1 MKKHFSQQS
10 LIELGK
16 LQERDFALIKKCRG
30 DHNKLG
36 FAYQLIY
43 IKLLNILPNQ
53 SPFEIIDEIVIYAA
67 IQLSLDNVNILKYK
81 NNRKKIYNHQ
91 QEIIQY
97 LNIKEFNEAA
107 QSKLNSFISEK
118 SLQFESIGLLQIKA
132 SEFLRKSQILMPSEN
147 TLSRIVK
154 KQRFLARNNLFDQ
167 IRERLSPTIAK
178 NLDALLVVKS
188 TYSEIEYIKRPIKN
202 ASVDA
207 ILDIIMRLEL
217 IMQTGSL
224 SINLSDIN
232 NNYKRTLANE
242 IKRCSVGR
250 ISEMETIRRHTAIL
264 FFLQQAYQD

>member
-97 LNIKEFNEAA
+97 LNIKEFNEDA

-132 SEFLRKSQILMPSEN
+132 SEFS
-147 TLSRIVK
+147 
-154 KQRFLARNNLFDQ
+154 
-167 IRERLSPTIAK
+167 
-178 NLDALLVVKS
+178 
-188 TYSEIEYIKRPIKN
+188 
-202 ASVDA
+202 
-207 ILDIIMRLEL
+207 
-217 IMQTGSL
+217 
-224 SINLSDIN
+224 
-232 NNYKRTLANE
+232 
-242 IKRCSVGR
+242 
-250 ISEMETIRRHTAIL
+250 
-264 FFLQQAYQD
+264 

>member
-97 LNIKEFNEAA
+97 LNIKEFNEDA

-154 KQRFLARNNLFDQ
+154 KQRFLGF
-167 IRERLSPTIAK
+167 
-178 NLDALLVVKS
+178 
-188 TYSEIEYIKRPIKN
+188 
-202 ASVDA
+202 
-207 ILDIIMRLEL
+207 
-217 IMQTGSL
+217 
-224 SINLSDIN
+224 
-232 NNYKRTLANE
+232 
-242 IKRCSVGR
+242 
-250 ISEMETIRRHTAIL
+250 
-264 FFLQQAYQD
+264 